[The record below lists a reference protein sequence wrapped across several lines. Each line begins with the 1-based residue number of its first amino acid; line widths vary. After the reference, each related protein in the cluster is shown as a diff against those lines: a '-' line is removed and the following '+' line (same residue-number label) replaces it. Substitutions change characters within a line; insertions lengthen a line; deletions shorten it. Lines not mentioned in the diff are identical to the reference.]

1 MHLGAVV
8 ACIEI
13 LTIVSQVTD
22 AVDIAY
28 HAALHLLAIHRVN
41 VDSTILV
48 IYRGI
53 DVLAVGSHSHRRLR
67 TVEFSYELRH
77 SCIGCYR
84 TLSHICRD

>member
-22 AVDIAY
+22 TVDIAY
-28 HAALHLLAIHRVN
+28 HAALHLLAIHGEYI
-41 VDSTILV
+41 DSTILV
-48 IYRGI
+48 IDRGI
-53 DVLAVGSHSHRRLR
+53 DVLAIGSHSHRRLR

-77 SCIGCYR
+77 ISIGCNR
-84 TLSHICRD
+84 TLS